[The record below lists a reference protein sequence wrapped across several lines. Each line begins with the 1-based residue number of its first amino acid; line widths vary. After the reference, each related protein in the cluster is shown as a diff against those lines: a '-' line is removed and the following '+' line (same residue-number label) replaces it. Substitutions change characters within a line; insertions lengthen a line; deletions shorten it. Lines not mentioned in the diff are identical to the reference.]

1 MAVKY
6 NIKTLADAVNAV
18 TKDNIDLFLSDFS
31 ECIRMG
37 LELKEAYKQ
46 KTGKYPP
53 HATLDEMIWSDDG
66 IPGLTGIGIK
76 LETKEKQSIGN
87 KTAMALMKKRLF
99 DTKIQTKP
107 ITLAEIDKLIALEK
121 RQIIAAFGAGDLGL
135 IDAETYYK
143 LYE

>member
-1 MAVKY
+1 MFGGFGV
-6 NIKTLADAVNAV
+6 
-18 TKDNIDLFLSDFS
+18 
-31 ECIRMG
+31 
-37 LELKEAYKQ
+37 ELVYYGKPNNKPTRKEK
-46 KTGKYPP
+46 
-53 HATLDEMIWSDDG
+53 S
-66 IPGLTGIGIK
+66 K

-121 RQIIAAFGAGDLGL
+121 TQIIAAFGAGDLGL
-135 IDAETYYK
+135 VDAETYYK